1 MDELDKKV
9 APEEGAELCAPEGAA
24 ISETCVENE
33 SPAEALSEA
42 TDELQPSSQEEEPQR
57 NVHSMSKEELLAAL
71 KEILANDKME
81 SHREV
86 TAMKQ
91 AFYAL
96 RSRERMNELNE
107 YVEAGNAPEAFVSQP
122 DMIENEFGELY
133 SQFKER
139 RQAYLAADEA
149 RRLANLEQKK
159 SILDQ
164 MRGIA
169 GDIDNV
175 NVKFTEFQKLQQDFR
190 AIKDVPPSAEN
201 DIWKEFQTV
210 SEEYYD
216 HLKMNKELRDLD
228 FKKNLEAKRA
238 LIEEAKSLE
247 NVNDPIQA
255 FRKLQTLHDEWRNI
269 GPVAK
274 DVRESIWEEFR
285 EASAVVNRRHQAY
298 FEQRKAEEKANEDA
312 KTKLCEEIES
322 IDWSGCKSFAAWN
335 EMTDRIIALQK
346 KWKEYGYASKKTNT
360 TLYARFRKA
369 CDDFFTAKTEFF
381 HATRDSFNENLAKK
395 IALCERAEA
404 LKDNT
409 DVKNPTDEVVKLQ
422 AEWKSIGAVPR
433 KQSDEVWKRFT
444 TACNYFFDERKR
456 QNKERR
462 REENANLEA
471 KRDIIAKLKALPL
484 DGDRRE
490 VIGQVKELQAAYNAI
505 GYVPMKV
512 KDQLYKEYREV
523 CDLLYNTYSERESRQ
538 RMSNW
543 QDRVGKMR
551 GDGQKVNS
559 EQEKLQRALE
569 ARRSELQTYEN
580 NLGFFNVK
588 SSAGNSMVKEME
600 RKMSRLR
607 DEIKEI
613 EQKIRML
620 SKAAAS
626 EEKTSEE

>member
-1 MDELDKKV
+1 M
-9 APEEGAELCAPEGAA
+9 
-24 ISETCVENE
+24 
-33 SPAEALSEA
+33 
-42 TDELQPSSQEEEPQR
+42 
-57 NVHSMSKEELLAAL
+57 
-71 KEILANDKME
+71 
-81 SHREV
+81 
-86 TAMKQ
+86 
-91 AFYAL
+91 
-96 RSRERMNELNE
+96 
-107 YVEAGNAPEAFVSQP
+107 
-122 DMIENEFGELY
+122 
-133 SQFKER
+133 
-139 RQAYLAADEA
+139 
-149 RRLANLEQKK
+149 
-159 SILDQ
+159 
-164 MRGIA
+164 
-169 GDIDNV
+169 
-175 NVKFTEFQKLQQDFR
+175 
-190 AIKDVPPSAEN
+190 
-201 DIWKEFQTV
+201 
-210 SEEYYD
+210 
-216 HLKMNKELRDLD
+216 
-228 FKKNLEAKRA
+228 
-238 LIEEAKSLE
+238 
-247 NVNDPIQA
+247 
-255 FRKLQTLHDEWRNI
+255 
-269 GPVAK
+269 
-274 DVRESIWEEFR
+274 
-285 EASAVVNRRHQAY
+285 
-298 FEQRKAEEKANEDA
+298 
-312 KTKLCEEIES
+312 
-322 IDWSGCKSFAAWN
+322 
-335 EMTDRIIALQK
+335 
-346 KWKEYGYASKKTNT
+346 
-360 TLYARFRKA
+360 
-369 CDDFFTAKTEFF
+369 
-381 HATRDSFNENLAKK
+381 
-395 IALCERAEA
+395 
-404 LKDNT
+404 
-409 DVKNPTDEVVKLQ
+409 
-422 AEWKSIGAVPR
+422 PR

-613 EQKIRML
+613 EQKIRLL

-626 EEKTSEE
+626 VEKTSEE